1 MKLPVH
7 ILEWN
12 IKKKNFEWDKTHLEV
27 LLYVKNKYIVPI
39 SAENLNI
46 QLISKKNKILAKA
59 SINNIKIS
67 ALGTENIIIN
77 VLIENKETAEFIYD
91 FFNLKK
97 PFVTLKIL
105 SGKAKIFS
113 ILQINLTNKT
123 KDLDV
128 FNLIKSLSK

>member
-46 QLISKKNKILAKA
+46 HLISKKNKILVKA

-97 PFVTLKIL
+97 SFVTLKML
-105 SGKAKIFS
+105 SGKVKIFS
-113 ILQINLTNKT
+113 ILKINLANKT